1 MTATMHRARTTWQVE
16 SRRTSFGAHRAGA
29 LANAVPWAQHVA
41 QRRGT
46 ILDLSC
52 AKERPLAMKCLR
64 ARSSSAYVTK
74 HLEVNQPVILHKY
87 FTVPPRARSPLRRQ
101 NQSVRHV
108 VYVAAAGV
116 SPKPI
121 DRFWGYNRS
130 GTPQLV
136 RARVS
141 VPPRNNNGLSL
152 VEGLHMQVSDII
164 NQRPTS
170 LSSAVRPN
178 HAAAPAPCS
187 VTRALPVCHAL
198 PSPGIPA
205 GPFGPPSR
213 NSATHPRRSH
223 RKQAGA
229 STSGAYGIVRCCASR
244 QADEVSD
251 LIHR

>member
-1 MTATMHRARTTWQVE
+1 MHRARTTWQVE

-121 DRFWGYNRS
+121 DRVWGYNR
-130 GTPQLV
+130 TPQLRG
-136 RARVS
+136 RARGCRY
-141 VPPRNNNGLSL
+141 PPRNNNGLSL

-178 HAAAPAPCS
+178 HAAAPCS

>member
-1 MTATMHRARTTWQVE
+1 M
-16 SRRTSFGAHRAGA
+16 
-29 LANAVPWAQHVA
+29 PWAQHVA

-121 DRFWGYNRS
+121 DRFWGYNR
-130 GTPQLV
+130 TPQRG
-136 RARVS
+136 RARVWRY
-141 VPPRNNNGLSL
+141 PPRNNNGLSL

-178 HAAAPAPCS
+178 HAAAPCS